1 MRALRVA
8 GALVLGLYGASY
20 LWLAPAAVPGGAGG
34 PLWAVV
40 EVLVIVT
47 AAGFAVAG
55 WGLLR
60 AAPWGTRM
68 TLAAALAGLL
78 TLIPYLVAVHGV
90 QTGHADVNAALHGL
104 GCAAILLVVLIP
116 PAERTLSRRAGAARD
131 GLTGPQ
137 AAGRSGMGRAGA
149 GGTSVPGA
157 V

>member
-1 MRALRVA
+1 MRAVRLA

-40 EVLVIVT
+40 EVLVIMT

-55 WGLLR
+55 WGLVR

-68 TLAAALAGLL
+68 TIAAAVAGLL
-78 TLIPYLVAVHGV
+78 TLIPYLVAVRGA
-90 QTGHADVNAALHGL
+90 QIGHADVNAALHGL
-104 GCAAILLVVLIP
+104 GCAAILLTVLIP

-131 GLTGPQ
+131 GLAGPR
-137 AAGRSGMGRAGA
+137 AAGGSGA
-149 GGTSVPGA
+149 GPASVTGG